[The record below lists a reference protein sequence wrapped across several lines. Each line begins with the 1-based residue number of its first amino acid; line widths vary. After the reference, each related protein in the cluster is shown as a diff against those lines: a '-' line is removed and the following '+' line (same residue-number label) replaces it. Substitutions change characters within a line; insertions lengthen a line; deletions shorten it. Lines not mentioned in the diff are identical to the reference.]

1 MMRAYLLLDSHQIAG
16 LHAQLYELAPTATPH
31 ALYLMTAYAAMASFG
46 PVVVGVEPGTPLAT
60 AFLTHWQDKAGIW
73 LESDA
78 PEAELITHLRSLI
91 HVQLDGEVSAFFRFY
106 DPVITRL
113 WLHDLPAAERD
124 RLMGPVRVIRLPEA
138 DGSTLL
144 ISQQNPD
151 QPTAR
156 YGPTPW
162 LKLSASTLERLCVA
176 QRSQFSQRLVDHT
189 QRYFPHCLHDLNTR
203 QQQAWALACQASAE
217 RQGYSAEDEVM
228 LWANLYATYGDDF
241 PQGEGQEIYRNLL
254 AEQGVTPRQRL
265 DRALDELILSAI
277 ARELDL

>member
-16 LHAQLYELAPTATPH
+16 LPAQLYELAPSATPH
-31 ALYLMTAYAAMASFG
+31 ALYLMTPYAAMASFG
-46 PVVVGVEPGTPLAT
+46 PVVVGVERASPLADT
-60 AFLTHWQDKAGIW
+60 FHAHWQDKAGIW

-78 PEAELITHLRSLI
+78 PEAELNAHLRSLI
-91 HVQLDGEVSAFFRFY
+91 HVQLDGEVCAFFRFY
-106 DPVITRL
+106 DPMITRL

-156 YGPTPW
+156 YAPTPW
-162 LKLSASTLERLCVA
+162 LKLSAQTLEHLCVA
-176 QRSQFSQRLVDHT
+176 QRSQFLQRLVDHA
-189 QRYFPHCLHDLNTR
+189 QRYFPHCLHDLNPR
-203 QQQAWALACQASAE
+203 QQQAWALACQASAV

-228 LWANLYATYGDDF
+228 LWASLYATYGDDF
-241 PQGEGQEIYRNLL
+241 PQGEGHEVYRRLL
-254 AEQGVTPRQRL
+254 AERSITPRQRL
-265 DRALDELILSAI
+265 DRALDELTLSAI
-277 ARELDL
+277 AREPDL